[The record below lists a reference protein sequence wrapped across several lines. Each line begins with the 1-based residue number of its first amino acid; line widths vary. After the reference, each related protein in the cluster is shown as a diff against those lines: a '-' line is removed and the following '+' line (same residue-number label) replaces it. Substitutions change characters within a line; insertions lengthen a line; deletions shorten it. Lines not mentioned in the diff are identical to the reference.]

1 MIPYILHVSILIAAG
16 VLFYKLVLKRLTFYV
31 LNRWVL
37 LSCLLAAFLLPLMP
51 VPRGMSW
58 RAREVA
64 KPETDAVTVA
74 KTEAAAGT
82 LAKPEAAA
90 ETVVKPEATGGTIT
104 KTGATAV
111 TETVVRSATVASKA
125 TTAKPKIIAQTAT
138 KAGTFAVPET
148 TAVPVP
154 DATAASKAPVAPRTT
169 AGWPIAR
176 LLFYLYLSGVLLLGL
191 NLLREMVL
199 LLRQRYKGPV
209 IRDGQY
215 RIVTRAGM
223 QGPCSF
229 GNIIFIHPS
238 EYDPET
244 YQQILLHEKIHAGGW
259 HTLDILL
266 AELGIIFQWFN
277 PFIWLFRREMENN
290 LEFLTDRNVLRHPGV
305 ERATYQL
312 SLVKV
317 AAPDVSINIT
327 SNYNQSLLKR
337 RIIMMNA
344 QNSSR
349 HTAWKYFFLLPLFV
363 VLAGVLNRPAALAQT
378 VREKPSSPAK
388 PGKQSVAE
396 KPASPPTVTVTPA
409 PVVAV
414 QVTSDTAPVTIPM
427 VVTDVQGV
435 VHSTVVSTVAPA
447 VEANVQT
454 TVVPSVNVA
463 IPAVPSI
470 SIISDTSKPSW
481 VDRSEGAWFIVTNQ
495 DKDKKD
501 DKVTIELRGENDDH
515 NWNSSFSVPRSQLT
529 SLNTVGKVDFSLT
542 REAGTIHFAGQFD
555 GEQGFGHY
563 KFQPDAGYLD
573 HMRQK
578 KLVERDDEL
587 MTFFMLD
594 IKKSY
599 VDMLQANGFP
609 DISKGH
615 LISMA
620 ALHIDEDYIKSIR
633 GSGYNDVSESQLI
646 TFKALHIDKPFI
658 DDLRRAGYDHPETS
672 KLITF
677 KSMKIDGDYLR
688 KFPPSTPA
696 NDIVT
701 YKSLH
706 IDSAYVASLKKA
718 GYTDL
723 SSRDIVSLKSMNVDG
738 NYIKSFND
746 IGYKDVPVHTLISF
760 KSMGITP
767 EYVKSFQEVG
777 FKDISRE
784 NLVSMKSMNVTPE
797 YVKGFLDLGY
807 KDINPHHLTSLKA
820 MNITPDFVKAFNA
833 IGFKDIPLNQLS
845 SLKAMGVT
853 PDYVTK
859 MKEKGFVS
867 DDLNKYIRLKNAFD

>member
-16 VLFYKLVLKRLTFYV
+16 VLFYKLALKRLTFYV

-37 LSCLLAAFLLPLMP
+37 LGCLVAAFLLPLAPMP
-51 VPRGMSW
+51 RMLSW
-58 RAREVA
+58 KVKEIV
-64 KPETDAVTVA
+64 KPETAP
-74 KTEAAAGT
+74 KQEAAVV
-82 LAKPEAAA
+82 A
-90 ETVVKPEATGGTIT
+90 ETPAKR
-104 KTGATAV
+104 
-111 TETVVRSATVASKA
+111 ETVVRSADGGKTIVKPETATVVKTPAKREAVVVVETIAKPA
-125 TTAKPKIIAQTAT
+125 TTIQPKHSTVSDAAAGPKAPAAAWIT
-138 KAGTFAVPET
+138 AGTV
-148 TAVPVP
+148 
-154 DATAASKAPVAPRTT
+154 
-169 AGWPIAR
+169 AR
-176 LLFYLYLSGVLLLGL
+176 LLFYLYLSGVVILGL
-191 NLLREMVL
+191 NLLRQMAL
-199 LLRQRYKGPV
+199 LLLQRYKGPV
-209 IRDGQY
+209 VRDGHY

-238 EYDPET
+238 EYDPDT

-266 AELGIIFQWFN
+266 AELGIVFQWFN
-277 PFIWLFRREMENN
+277 PFIWLFRRELENN
-290 LEFLTDRNVLRHPGV
+290 LEFLTDRKVLRHPGV
-305 ERATYQL
+305 ERSAYQL

-317 AAPDVSINIT
+317 AAPDMSLNIT

-349 HTAWKYFFLLPLFV
+349 HTAWKYFFLLPLFM

-378 VREKPSSPAK
+378 VKEQPPVPAK
-388 PGKQSVAE
+388 PGKPSAAS
-396 KPASPPTVTVTPA
+396 KPAAPTSPTAPVTPA
-409 PVVAV
+409 QVAV
-414 QVTSDTAPVTIPM
+414 QVTSDADPVTIPIE
-427 VVTDVQGV
+427 VTDVQGV
-435 VHSTVVSTVAPA
+435 VHSTVVSTVAP
-447 VEANVQT
+447 
-454 TVVPSVNVA
+454 SVNVNVTL
-463 IPAVPSI
+463 PALSAL
-470 SIISDTSKPSW
+470 SDTSKPSS
-481 VDRSEGAWFIVTNQ
+481 VDRTEGAWFIVSNQ
-495 DKDKKD
+495 DKKD
-501 DKVTIELRGENDDH
+501 DKVTIELRGENEDH

-529 SLNTVGKVDFSLT
+529 SLNTVGKVEFSLT
-542 REAGTIHFAGQFD
+542 REAGTIHFTGQFD

-563 KFQPDAGYLD
+563 KFQPDAGYLAY
-573 HMRQK
+573 MRQK
-578 KLVERDDEL
+578 KLVEREDEL

-599 VDMLQANGFP
+599 VDMLQANGYP

-633 GSGYNDVSESQLI
+633 GSGYNDISESQLI
-646 TFKALHIDKPFI
+646 TFKAL
-658 DDLRRAGYDHPETS
+658 
-672 KLITF
+672 
-677 KSMKIDGDYLR
+677 KIDGDYLR
-688 KFPPSTPA
+688 KFPPSTSSH
-696 NDIVT
+696 DIVT

-718 GYTDL
+718 GYPDL
-723 SSRDIVSLKSMNVDG
+723 SSRDIVSLKSMNVDA
-738 NYIKSFND
+738 NYIKGFND
-746 IGYKDVPVHTLISF
+746 IGYKDIPVHTLISFKSLNVTPEYVKGFLETGYQDIPANTLISF

-767 EYVKSFQEVG
+767 EYIKSFQAVG
-777 FKDISRE
+777 FKDIPRE
-784 NLVSMKSMNVTPE
+784 SLVSMKSLNITPD

-820 MNITPDFVKAFNA
+820 MNITPEFVKAFNA

-867 DDLNKYIRLKNAFD
+867 DDLNKYIRLKNAFN